1 MHGQERRI
9 GDWIADRYEIFDIHT
24 GGMGVVFVVY
34 DHQGASGQRVL
45 AIKALRDEFLRDR
58 RSIARFTAE
67 CDAWIRLDR
76 HPNIV
81 RAYSVRELE
90 GKPHVVLELVTGGDL
105 RRWIGTPRLDIPQI
119 LRFAVQF
126 CLGMEHAAQ
135 KGLQCHRDIKPE
147 NLLISEGG
155 TLKITDFGLAKVRDE
170 SSWSGE
176 YVPEPIPLAGAE
188 EPSHRPRSPASTP
201 HRPPSP
207 PPTPPTSRGSL
218 GATVDYAGESEPIL
232 PATLAPAPEWFTRS
246 AGLAG
251 GSNATISWSPEPEDA
266 GSAAEVA
273 ARDPGPSA
281 ERTRSE
287 VAARAGV
294 TRAGA
299 MLGTG
304 PYMAPE
310 QFRDAK
316 AVDMRADIYSFGI
329 VLFEMLAGHRPF
341 QGDTYEKLARQHERA
356 EPASIA
362 RYVPSR
368 YAKIARPL
376 DRIVQR
382 CLAKTASRR
391 FASFFELR
399 RVLARCLWL
408 ATREALKPPT
418 ELELEAWELTNK
430 GTSLGILGRHDE
442 ERAGYEAA
450 LRVKADYVPAWFNQ
464 AAALGDSG
472 HPDEAVEHA
481 DVALHL
487 NPQSVPALINKA
499 LALNLL
505 GQADR
510 SLTLLSEAARLQPRD
525 PDVWFGRAFVLL
537 NRGNLEGA
545 RSALDQSLR
554 LRPNDPQSLY
564 ALGVAVARTAPWPEA
579 ETLFTAAGDRAS
591 ALAVADY
598 YDRGELPRLRHIPW
612 IRRTEDS
619 ATEVAPG

>member
-1 MHGQERRI
+1 MLGQERRI
-9 GDWIADRYEIFDIHT
+9 GDWIADRYEIFDVHT

-34 DHQGASGQRVL
+34 DHQGPSGQRVL

-58 RSIARFTAE
+58 RSIARFTIE

-105 RRWIGTPRLDIPQI
+105 RRWIGTPRLDIPQV

-135 KGLQCHRDIKPE
+135 KGLHCHRDIKPE

-188 EPSHRPRSPASTP
+188 EPTHRPRSPAP
-201 HRPPSP
+201 KPRLP
-207 PPTPPTSRGSL
+207 PPPPSRGSL
-218 GATVDYAGESEPIL
+218 GATVDYAAHPEPIV
-232 PATLAPAPEWFTRS
+232 PATLAPRPEWSARS
-246 AGLAG
+246 LDPDG
-251 GSNATISWSPEPEDA
+251 GSKATIAWSPGSGDA
-266 GSAAEVA
+266 GAADEGSDLNPMPAAE
-273 ARDPGPSA
+273 RPGPGP
-281 ERTRSE
+281 E
-287 VAARAGV
+287 VAARAAV

-304 PYMAPE
+304 PYMSPE

-316 AVDMRADIYSFGI
+316 AVDLRADVYSFGI
-329 VLFEMLAGHRPF
+329 VLFEMIAGHRPF

-356 EPASIA
+356 EPGSIV
-362 RYVPSR
+362 RHVPSR
-368 YAKIARPL
+368 HAKIARPL
-376 DRIVQR
+376 DRIVHR
-382 CLAKTASRR
+382 CLAKEASRR

-408 ATREALKPPT
+408 ATRESLKPPT

-442 ERAGYEAA
+442 ERSGYEAA

-505 GQADR
+505 GQAER
-510 SLTLLSEAARLQPRD
+510 ALTLLSEAARLQPRD

-554 LRPNDPQSLY
+554 LRPGDPQSLY
-564 ALGVAVARTAPWPEA
+564 ALGVAVARTATWADAEA
-579 ETLFTAAGDRAS
+579 LFTAAGDRAS

-619 ATEVAPG
+619 ATEAVGG